1 MSSLIDKYRRKIY
14 FLTYYF
20 MLSLTFCY
28 LYYQKLI
35 VKADYYS
42 YDSSSAIYPV
52 LDFTALKVLQYR
64 MLVPFTFGFLKLF
77 IPTSDNG
84 IYFILVLAQT
94 MIILYVFYRLL
105 GEYFEDRGINALI
118 APFIL
123 YPMLWNYTILNG
135 QLFFVDFSLL
145 IFILLGYYF
154 IVKEKTMPLLFV
166 LLLGCVNH
174 DSVGFLIPMYV
185 LYNYRRLFKGKI
197 IVNII
202 AMVAIYAGVKFI
214 LSEVFVNSP
223 GLSFR
228 LNHIRN
234 YTYSFEMPVH
244 LVLRNIVLVFGGL
257 HFFVLGSIRNG
268 VWKRIPKE
276 RIMINFTILPYIVII
291 FFIHSIEE
299 IRNYI
304 AAMPFVLMPFLIYMS
319 TLKGSFL
326 KLKESKLIGSPETSA
341 NATQKQMNQ

>member
-1 MSSLIDKYRRKIY
+1 MKLSALTDKYRKKIY
-14 FLTYYF
+14 FLSYYF
-20 MLSLTFCY
+20 MLSLSFCY
-28 LYYQKLI
+28 VYYQKL
-35 VKADYYS
+35 VADADFYS

-52 LDFTALKVLQYR
+52 IEFTALKVLQYR
-64 MLVPFTFGFLKLF
+64 MLVPFTFAFLKSF
-77 IPTSDNG
+77 IPASDNG
-84 IYFILVLAQT
+84 IYFILILMQT
-94 MIILYVFYRLL
+94 MVILYVFYRLL
-105 GEYFEDRGINALI
+105 NEYFEDRGINALI

-154 IVKEKTMPLLFV
+154 IVREKTAPLLFV

-185 LYNYRRLFKGKI
+185 LYNFRRLFKVKT
-197 IVNII
+197 IVNIL
-202 AMVAIYAGVKFI
+202 AMIIIYTGVKFV

-234 YTYSFEMPVH
+234 FNYSFEMPVH
-244 LVLRNIVLVFGGL
+244 LLIRNIVLVFGGL

-268 VWKRIPKE
+268 VWKKIPKE

-304 AAMPFVLMPFLIYMS
+304 AAMPFILVPFLIYMS
-319 TLKGSFL
+319 TLKGSFI
-326 KLKESKLIGSPETSA
+326 KLRESKLVS
-341 NATQKQMNQ
+341 

>member
-1 MSSLIDKYRRKIY
+1 MNLSLLIDKYRKKIY

-28 LYYQKLI
+28 VYYQKLI
-35 VKADYYS
+35 VKADFYS

-52 LDFTALKVLQYR
+52 VEFTALKVLQYR
-64 MLVPFTFGFLKLF
+64 MLVPFTFALLKSF
-77 IPTSDNG
+77 IPASDNAV
-84 IYFILVLAQT
+84 YFILVLMQT
-94 MIILYVFYRLL
+94 MLILYVFYRLL
-105 GEYFEDRGINALI
+105 NEYFEDRGINALI

-154 IVKEKTMPLLFV
+154 VIREKTGPLFLV

-174 DSVGFLIPMYV
+174 DSVGFLIPMYL
-185 LYNYRRLFKGKI
+185 LYNYRRLFKVKT
-197 IVNII
+197 IVNILI
-202 AMVAIYAGVKFI
+202 LIVIYTGVKFV

-234 YTYSFEMPVH
+234 YTYSFEMPGH

-257 HFFVLGSIRNG
+257 HFFVLGSIRNK
-268 VWKRIPKE
+268 VWKKIPKE
-276 RIMINFTILPYIVII
+276 RIMINFTIFPYIVII

-304 AAMPFVLMPFLIYMS
+304 AAMPFILIPFLIYMS

-326 KLKESKLIGSPETSA
+326 KLRESKLVP
-341 NATQKQMNQ
+341 